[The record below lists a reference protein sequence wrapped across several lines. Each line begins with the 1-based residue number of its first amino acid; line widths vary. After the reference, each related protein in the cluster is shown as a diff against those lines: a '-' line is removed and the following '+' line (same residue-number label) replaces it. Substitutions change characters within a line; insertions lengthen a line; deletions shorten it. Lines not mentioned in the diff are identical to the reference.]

1 MALVLLCSHRNLNI
15 GGMSMIKGRK
25 KIINRNI
32 LSRGQNRLLRE
43 SLKQLLGSGLIHSCP
58 QISERE
64 QKAIFLKDALNPI
77 ALQAEWLA

>member
-1 MALVLLCSHRNLNI
+1 
-15 GGMSMIKGRK
+15 MIKGRK

-43 SLKQLLGSGLIHSCP
+43 SLKQLLGSGLIQSCP